1 MPSYFTVTGATPQI
15 TAVCDS
21 ALDTA
26 FLLEIVTDFK
36 KILGYMPVGVFPVT
50 VLANIQFE
58 TDATVTETVV
68 LDLAGTVILLYSQLF
83 NEPYPDMT
91 KPLTD
96 LQRERINAI
105 WTGIG
110 HPENIIPT

>member
-26 FLLEIVTDFK
+26 FLLEIVADFK
-36 KILGYMPVGVFPVT
+36 KILGYMPYGTFPVT
-50 VLANIQFE
+50 VRANIQFE

-68 LDLAGTVILLYSQLF
+68 LDLAGTVILLYSHLF
-83 NEPYPDMT
+83 KEPYPEMPFT
-91 KPLTD
+91 E
-96 LQRERINAI
+96 LQRGRINAI

>member
-1 MPSYFTVTGATPQI
+1 MPSYFTVTGTTSQI

-26 FLLEIVTDFK
+26 FLLEIVSDFK
-36 KILGYMPVGVFPVT
+36 KILGYMPYGTFPVT
-50 VLANIQFE
+50 VRANIQFE
-58 TDATVTETVV
+58 TKAMMSENIV

-83 NEPYPDMT
+83 KEPYPDMT

-105 WTGIG
+105 WIGVG

>member
-26 FLLEIVTDFK
+26 FLLEIVADFK
-36 KILGYMPVGVFPVT
+36 KILGYMPYGTFPVT
-50 VLANIQFE
+50 VRANIQFE

-83 NEPYPDMT
+83 KEPYPEMPFT
-91 KPLTD
+91 E
-96 LQRERINAI
+96 LQRGRINAI

>member
-26 FLLEIVTDFK
+26 FLLEIVSDFK
-36 KILGYMPVGVFPVT
+36 KILGYMPFGTFPVT
-50 VLANIQFE
+50 VRASIQFE
-58 TDATVTETVV
+58 TDATVTETIV

-83 NEPYPDMT
+83 NEPYPEM
-91 KPLTD
+91 PFTD

-105 WTGIG
+105 WVGVG